1 MVASRVEKVIEQI
14 RGFSA
19 AERLELL
26 RSLMNEGIL
35 AADDRF
41 TEEEI
46 AEIEAARRE
55 VAQGEWVDFDV
66 FRKEHGL

>member
-1 MVASRVEKVIEQI
+1 MLERSSKS
-14 RGFSA
+14 GFSA

-26 RSLMNEGIL
+26 RSLLDEGLLVI
-35 AADDRF
+35 DDHF
-41 TEEEI
+41 SDDEI

-66 FRKEHGL
+66 FRKEHNL